1 MRKLIIV
8 LALLTGCKATE
19 KTYRKIATDTQ
30 VTTEKKN
37 IISPWVSVHFPPT
50 TEFVFGK
57 PDTIVNV
64 VYDEL
69 ALGELSSI
77 VDSLLMLPK
86 DSVIQYLKGA
96 NKTRTVYVHRTD
108 TLYKEDAGAVYSLK
122 QQLAVCDQD
131 VNMKLT
137 EIKDLKEKVDKVK
150 ETRNYLIGVLCL
162 IGFGV
167 IVFFL
172 AKLKIRP

>member
-19 KTYRKIATDTQ
+19 KTYRKIATDTH

-37 IISPWVSVHFPPT
+37 IISPWVSVHFPNK
-50 TEFVFGK
+50 TEFIFGK

-69 ALGELSSI
+69 ALGELTSI

-86 DSVIQYLKGA
+86 DSAIKYIQGLS
-96 NKTRTVYVHRTD
+96 KTKTVYVHRTD
-108 TLYKEDAGAVYSLK
+108 TLYKEDAGMVYSLK

-131 VNMKLT
+131 VNVKLAT
-137 EIKDLKEKVDKVK
+137 VKDLEAKVEKVIN
-150 ETRNYLIGVLCL
+150 TRNMLIGVLSL
-162 IGFGV
+162 IGFSV

-172 AKLKIRP
+172 AKLRIRL